1 MERLRMGN
9 SPKPGGDLPAKPG
22 YTIPKNMDVKLAAK
36 VRAGQACG
44 ANKKKGGY
52 CANAPHEKVRP
63 HYPMRCRFHGGKSP
77 GAPKGN
83 QNARKRGIY
92 TSVLTEAQ
100 KEMWDDV
107 PIGDVGDEIKVA
119 KLQLLEAMAGK
130 AEQEQW
136 LNVEDAT
143 KAKNKIPIAEISMR
157 SGTDGKKKTSSVD
170 VTRRKTD
177 FDRAI
182 HNIMNRIVR
191 LENQQHIL
199 TGGDTMSGE
208 DKVNKIREMMVNIN
222 QQTGFTR
229 PVVREEDLPE

>member
-1 MERLRMGN
+1 MGR
-9 SPKPGGDLPAKPG
+9 SPKPKGDLSAKPG
-22 YTIPKNMDVKLAAK
+22 KKIPPEMPKELAAK
-36 VRAGQACG
+36 VRAGLLCG
-44 ANKKKGGY
+44 AKLRNKAKY
-52 CANAPHEKVRP
+52 CHKPPCPGAK
-63 HYPMRCRFHGGKSP
+63 RCHLHGGTNP

-83 QNARKRGIY
+83 QNARKGGLY

-107 PIGDVGDEIKVA
+107 IIGDLTDEIKVA

-136 LNVEDAT
+136 LTVEDTT

-170 VTRRKTD
+170 VTRRRTN

-182 HNIMNRIVR
+182 HNIMNRILR

-199 TGGDTMSGE
+199 TGGDTMTGE
-208 DKVNKIREMMVNIN
+208 DKVNKIREMMANIN
-222 QQTGFTR
+222 QQTGFKR